1 MGRRQANSEAGRME
15 PDGVPPPH
23 AFLREPLI
31 RVLWHS
37 YRMWRRRGREA
48 DASRVI
54 SERGELLLFVAY
66 LSRKH
71 RFDRQRL
78 WQSPAYFILFPTIPL
93 QILLACSKKL
103 ALNELFSDLIS
114 ASQQS

>member
-1 MGRRQANSEAGRME
+1 ME
-15 PDGVPPPH
+15 PDGVPPPR

-54 SERGELLLFVAY
+54 NNNFGRRKEKVQHT
-66 LSRKH
+66 LS
-71 RFDRQRL
+71 F
-78 WQSPAYFILFPTIPL
+78 SFPVFPFEHYW
-93 QILLACSKKL
+93 L
-103 ALNELFSDLIS
+103 ALKVSPE
-114 ASQQS
+114 